1 MANPYFRFKQFTVQH
16 DRCAMKVTTDA
27 CLFGAWTA
35 AHLQN
40 MQVKTLLDIG
50 TGTGLL
56 ALMIAQKSAL
66 TIDAVEL
73 DPNAAGQAAEN
84 VLLSPWPDRIQ
95 VIGADILQFD
105 PGKKYDVVIGNPPFY
120 ENELTGRDAGRNRA
134 HHSSD
139 LTLAQ
144 VIDQLEIRMDDGGS
158 FFLLLPFKRRREAE
172 TLLASRRLFLHETMI
187 VQPVADAA
195 PFRIM
200 LRGGREKAGM
210 VETRLDIRTGGD
222 VYTQGFTELL
232 RDYYLYL

>member
-40 MQVKTLLDIG
+40 VHAKDLLDIG

-56 ALMIAQKSAL
+56 ALMIAQKNPVR
-66 TIDAVEL
+66 IDAVEL
-73 DPNAAGQAAEN
+73 DREAASQAAEN
-84 VLLSPWPDRIQ
+84 VALSPWRNNIE
-95 VIGADILQFD
+95 IIAADIVQLD
-105 PGKKYDVVIGNPPFY
+105 PEKKYDVVISNPPFY

-144 VIDQLEIRMDDGGS
+144 VTGQLESRMHDEGT

-172 TLLASRRLFLHETMI
+172 AMLASRGLFIHET
-187 VQPVADAA
+187 VVVHAVADAA

-200 LRGGREKAGM
+200 LKGGRKEAAAK
-210 VETRLDIRTGGD
+210 ETKLDIRTNGD
-222 VYTQGFTELL
+222 AYTQIFTELL
-232 RDYYLYL
+232 KDYYLNL